1 MNLRAFLL
9 PVGLA
14 AAFCALG
21 CQTEGKTYTEEEMT
35 AAAEARARQ
44 IIEEEKRKA
53 EEAEQKRL
61 AELEKAKQEELAR
74 KKMQAEFIN
83 ALVRAGSKEYDK
95 KMADLRAELDQA
107 VKDEKSDAAE
117 RIRAEIEALKKA
129 FEKYKTEG
137 LK

>member
-9 PVGLA
+9 PVGLV
-14 AAFCALG
+14 AAFCAIG
-21 CQTEGKTYTEEEMT
+21 CQSEAKYTEED
-35 AAAEARARQ
+35 ARAMAKQ
-44 IIEEEKRKA
+44 MMEDEKRKA

-61 AELEKAKQEELAR
+61 AEIEEQKQKELAE
-74 KKMQAEFIN
+74 KKKQAAFIN
-83 ALVRAGSKEYDK
+83 ALVKAGSKEYDR
-95 KMADLRAELDQA
+95 KMAELRAELDQA

-117 RIRAEIEALKKA
+117 RIRLQIEEMKKA

>member
-1 MNLRAFLL
+1 MKLRAFLL
-9 PVGLA
+9 PVGLV

-21 CQTEGKTYTEEEMT
+21 CQTEAKYTEED
-35 AAAEARARQ
+35 ARAMAKQ
-44 IIEEEKRKA
+44 MIEEEKRLA

-61 AELEKAKQEELAR
+61 AEIEEQKQKERAL
-74 KKMQAEFIN
+74 KKQQADFIN
-83 ALVRAGSKEYDK
+83 ALVKAGSKEYDR

-137 LK
+137 IK